1 MNVMVTGQHIEITPA
16 IREYVLEK
24 MVRIKRHF
32 DHLIEINIVLRVEKM
47 RQHVE
52 ANVHVNGK
60 DIFVEATNTD
70 MYAAIDEMSHTLDR
84 QIIRHKEKQH
94 ESRSAETIRHHVED

>member
-16 IREYVLEK
+16 IREYVMEK
-24 MVRIKRHF
+24 MLRINGHF
-32 DHLIEINIVLRVEKM
+32 DHLIEINIVLSVEKM

-60 DIFVEATNTD
+60 DIFVEATHTD
-70 MYAAIDEMSHTLDR
+70 MYAAIDEVSHTLDR

-94 ESRSAETIRHHVED
+94 ELRSGETIRHHTEE